1 MTFGKFREARDQMKQ
16 MRELKAQA
24 EAMQKQ
30 LAAIIV
36 EADSGHGAVKVSVN
50 GNQKVLSVKIDPKVV
65 DEKKISNLEDL
76 VMKAVNEAFQKVQ
89 KAAAKQ
95 MMASGGLKGLGLG

>member
-30 LAAIIV
+30 LATIVV
-36 EADSGHGAVKVSVN
+36 EADAGHGAVKVSVN
-50 GNQKVLSVKIDPKVV
+50 GNQKVMSVKIDPKVV
-65 DEKKISNLEDL
+65 DQKKVENLEDL

-95 MMASGGLKGLGLG
+95 MMANGGLKGLGLG